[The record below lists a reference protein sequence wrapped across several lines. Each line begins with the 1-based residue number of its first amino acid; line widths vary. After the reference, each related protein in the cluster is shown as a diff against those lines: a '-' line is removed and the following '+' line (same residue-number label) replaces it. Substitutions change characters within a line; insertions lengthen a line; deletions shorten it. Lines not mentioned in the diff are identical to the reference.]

1 METAEGVIVGW
12 YIFRN
17 QKCHQKWRKS
27 RNDSN
32 EKRRSN
38 IRRRSLLR
46 VRLRSQHIRCF
57 RLPFQPHFRFHQ
69 GTRAPRRF
77 PRESRNI
84 PFPFAAASWRWR
96 EAVELANCD
105 DTKINGS
112 LDSEEKKVT
121 RGKPENIN
129 NKTAKGDEKNSD
141 QQINVNPPK
150 KRQSTAAQE
159 KQPKRENWTSKC
171 VEG

>member
-1 METAEGVIVGW
+1 MLSSVGTFFETKNVIKDGENQEPTQKRKEEATFEDDPCFASASDPNISDVSGSLSSPISASTKVRGHPAVSHVKAEISLSPPPPPPEGGGKQLNLQIV
-12 YIFRN
+12 
-17 QKCHQKWRKS
+17 
-27 RNDSN
+27 
-32 EKRRSN
+32 E
-38 IRRRSLLR
+38 
-46 VRLRSQHIRCF
+46 
-57 RLPFQPHFRFHQ
+57 
-69 GTRAPRRF
+69 
-77 PRESRNI
+77 
-84 PFPFAAASWRWR
+84 
-96 EAVELANCD
+96 D

-159 KQPKRENWTSKC
+159 KQPKREN
-171 VEG
+171 

>member
-1 METAEGVIVGW
+1 MKHSGPLRFAYNFTNGVNQFASVIGPFQRRRVPEQKNLMHIQRMETAEGVIVGW
-12 YIFRN
+12 YIFLN

-27 RNDSN
+27 RNDSK

-84 PFPFAAASWRWR
+84 PFPSAAA
-96 EAVELANCD
+96 
-105 DTKINGS
+105 
-112 LDSEEKKVT
+112 
-121 RGKPENIN
+121 P
-129 NKTAKGDEKNSD
+129 
-141 QQINVNPPK
+141 
-150 KRQSTAAQE
+150 
-159 KQPKRENWTSKC
+159 
-171 VEG
+171 